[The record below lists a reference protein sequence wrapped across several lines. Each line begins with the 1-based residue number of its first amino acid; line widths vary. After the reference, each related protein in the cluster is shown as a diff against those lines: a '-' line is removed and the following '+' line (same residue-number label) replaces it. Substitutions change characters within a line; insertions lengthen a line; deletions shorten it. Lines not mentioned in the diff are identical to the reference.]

1 MKKILIATI
10 AFLGVMA
17 TTTAQTGCSKY
28 YPFKEGT
35 TAEITAYDKKGEKSA
50 VIDYTILKTTK
61 TSEGEVATM
70 KSSVKD
76 EKGKLIAETEYNA
89 TCDGNKISIDYKSM
103 VSPLMMDQFK
113 DMEYDISGTDLE
125 IPNNLSVGQTLPDA
139 QMIMNISMGGIKMN
153 MELHIT
159 NRKVIG
165 KENITTPAGTFDC
178 FIITSEMTTKMGV
191 SQTSNSKQWL
201 AEGVGMVKQEEYQKG
216 KVSSSSMLTAFT
228 K

>member
-1 MKKILIATI
+1 MKKLLIATI
-10 AFLGVMA
+10 VFLGFVANTM
-17 TTTAQTGCSKY
+17 AQTGCSKY

-35 TAEITAYDKKGEKSA
+35 KAEITAYDKTGKTAA

-70 KSSVKD
+70 KSSVRD

-103 VSPLMMDQFK
+103 VSPMMMDQFK

-125 IPNNLSVGQTLPDA
+125 IPNNLAVGQTLPDA
-139 QMIMNISMGGIKMN
+139 QMIMNISMSGIKMN
-153 MELHIT
+153 MELSIT

-165 KENITTPAGTFDC
+165 KESVTTPAGTFNC
-178 FIITSEMTTKMGV
+178 FVITSDMTTKMGV
-191 SQTSNSKQWL
+191 SQTSNSKQWI
-201 AEGVGMVKQEEYQKG
+201 AEGVGMVKQEDYQKG
-216 KVSSSSMLTAFT
+216 KVSSTSLLTAFS